1 MYLLYIEVLIKCR
14 VLLEDVESKKRDK
27 ILKRGMGIDFVSK
40 LVFFFFLNFR
50 KVVIN
55 KINAN

>member
-1 MYLLYIEVLIKCR
+1 MSCSIGGY
-14 VLLEDVESKKRDK
+14 VESKKRDK
-27 ILKRGMGIDFVSK
+27 VLKRGMGIDFVSK
-40 LVFFFFLNFR
+40 LIFFFLNFR

>member
-1 MYLLYIEVLIKCR
+1 M
-14 VLLEDVESKKRDK
+14 ESKKRDK
-27 ILKRGMGIDFVSK
+27 VLKRGMGIDFVSK
-40 LVFFFFLNFR
+40 LIFFFLNFR

>member
-1 MYLLYIEVLIKCR
+1 M
-14 VLLEDVESKKRDK
+14 ESKKRDK
-27 ILKRGMGIDFVSK
+27 VLKRGMSIDFVSK
-40 LVFFFFLNFR
+40 LVFFFLNFR

>member
-1 MYLLYIEVLIKCR
+1 MSCSIAGY
-14 VLLEDVESKKRDK
+14 VESKKRDK
-27 ILKRGMGIDFVSK
+27 VLKRGMGIDFVSK

>member
-1 MYLLYIEVLIKCR
+1 MSCSIGGY
-14 VLLEDVESKKRDK
+14 VESKKRDK
-27 ILKRGMGIDFVSK
+27 VLKRGMGIDFVSK
-40 LVFFFFLNFR
+40 LVFFLNFR

>member
-1 MYLLYIEVLIKCR
+1 M
-14 VLLEDVESKKRDK
+14 ESKKRDK
-27 ILKRGMGIDFVSK
+27 VLKRGMGIDFVSK
-40 LVFFFFLNFR
+40 LVFFLNFR